1 MLPIRPTI
9 YDSDMS
15 DFVKICSA
23 ADLPLEGNVKEIIAP
38 NGRPLCLARVK
49 GEVTAMDNECP
60 HNGGPLGEGMIEED
74 KVICP
79 WHGWAFDRHT
89 GAAEHD
95 SSAIVEVITIKI
107 EGDDVL
113 AAV

>member
-1 MLPIRPTI
+1 
-9 YDSDMS
+9 MS
-15 DFVKICSA
+15 EFVRICSV
-23 ADLPLEGNVKEIIAP
+23 ADLPNEGNVKEITAP

-60 HNGGPLGEGMIEED
+60 HNGGPLGEGMIEEG

-89 GAAEHD
+89 GAADHN
-95 SSAIVEVITIKI
+95 AAAVVEIIALKMD
-107 EGDDVL
+107 GDDVL
-113 AAV
+113 ARV

>member
-1 MLPIRPTI
+1 
-9 YDSDMS
+9 MS
-15 DFVKICSA
+15 EFVRICGA
-23 ADLPLEGNVKEIIAP
+23 ADLPKEGRVKEVTAP
-38 NGRPLCLARVK
+38 NGRPLCIARLN

-60 HNGGPLGEGMIEED
+60 HNGGPLGEGMIEEG

-89 GAAEHD
+89 GVAAHN
-95 SSAIVEVITIKI
+95 SAAVVEIFEVKV

-113 AAV
+113 ARV